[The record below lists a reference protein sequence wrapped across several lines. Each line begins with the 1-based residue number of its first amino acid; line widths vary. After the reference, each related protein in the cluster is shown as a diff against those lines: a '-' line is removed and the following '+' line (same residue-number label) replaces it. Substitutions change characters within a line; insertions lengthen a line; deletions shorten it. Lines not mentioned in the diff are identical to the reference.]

1 VLRVLSRRSG
11 GSSGLR
17 VGRDPRRPRG
27 SRAPGRIEPDI
38 GTDYYRL
45 SLGEIHFS
53 ASASSKMFRAS
64 AGSRQPSKCRRSI
77 RKRFGRRSLT
87 ILLDD
92 LAGLYVLK
100 IVLEHRFAEAQHL

>member
-1 VLRVLSRRSG
+1 VLLQAFGWEEILAAHEDRGLPGESSRISG
-11 GSSGLR
+11 PITTGS
-17 VGRDPRRPRG
+17 
-27 SRAPGRIEPDI
+27 
-38 GTDYYRL
+38 T
-45 SLGEIHFS
+45 LGEIPLS

-100 IVLEHRFAEAQHL
+100 IVLEHRFAKAQHL